1 MNVKGKKLSGIF
13 ENEKLIKIIIII
25 GIIAIAVI
33 FLSSITDFDNSKQ
46 EDDVKMYSV
55 EQYRTTLEKSISE
68 MLSCIDGVGNV
79 RVLITMEN
87 STEQVYLQNST
98 DTKTKEIEPKI
109 RGAVVA
115 CSGGA
120 NPVTADKVTETV
132 TKALAISSSK
142 VCVCKLS
149 E

>member
-1 MNVKGKKLSGIF
+1 MDGKGKKLSSLF

-46 EDDVKMYSV
+46 EDDGKMFSV
-55 EQYRTTLEKSISE
+55 EQYRGALEQSIAE
-68 MLSCIDGVGNV
+68 MLSCIEGVGNV
-79 RVLITMEN
+79 RVLVTMEN

-115 CSGGA
+115 CTGGG
-120 NPVTADKVTETV
+120 NPVTVDKVTESV
-132 TKALAISSSK
+132 TKALGISSSK